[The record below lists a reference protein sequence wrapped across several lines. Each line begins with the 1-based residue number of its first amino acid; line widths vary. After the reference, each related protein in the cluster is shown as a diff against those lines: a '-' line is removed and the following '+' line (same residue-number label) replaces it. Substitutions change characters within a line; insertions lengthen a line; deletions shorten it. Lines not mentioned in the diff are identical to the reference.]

1 MSNRTRTN
9 IDDFALRF
17 MLSELNAKQFLNE
30 YLTQFNNDKVLIL
43 ERLEVLKNY
52 FDNKLH
58 DKEFEDLQEIIIA
71 NIPIHPNKFKLE
83 KQTPA
88 QQILYFDELKIE
100 ALESKEK
107 ELSELINTILPN
119 YIQRYNKNNEVEEF
133 SDGSVKGL
141 GYTENF
147 DSIYD
152 FYISLRRHK
161 FIIVE
166 YIDFRKFFEERFIPD
181 EKRIYWD
188 KPLSQLYYL
197 IQKMAETEKGKYFN
211 FDRNNY
217 LDIIPFMIEYKD
229 KLTKEVKPLTKE
241 KYSGNNTPIKDTSL
255 LDKILKKILWKEN
268 KSQIRVNPKHS

>member
-30 YLTQFNNDKVLIL
+30 YLTQFNNDKVIIL
-43 ERLEVLKNY
+43 ERLEVLKDY

-71 NIPIHPNKFKLE
+71 NIPIQPNKFKVE
-83 KQTPA
+83 KLTPA

-119 YIQRYNKNNEVEEF
+119 YIQRFNKNNEIEEF

-141 GYTENF
+141 NYKGNFEFIVKFHKLLERNGYIE
-147 DSIYD
+147 IEYED
-152 FYISLRRHK
+152 FK
-161 FIIVE
+161 
-166 YIDFRKFFEERFIPD
+166 KFFKDRFIPN
-181 EKRIYWD
+181 EKKIYWK
-188 KPLSQLYYL
+188 KPLNHFYYL
-197 IQKMAETEKGKYFN
+197 VQKIAELEKGKPFN

-217 LDIIPFMIEYKD
+217 LDIIPNMVVYKNKFTQEIEF
-229 KLTKEVKPLTKE
+229 LSKE
-241 KYSGNNTPIKDTSL
+241 KYSRNNAPLKNTIL
-255 LDKILKKILWKEN
+255 LDKILKNIL
-268 KSQIRVNPKHS
+268 